1 MNEEAKCPIRT
12 RAAKWLKKMRQ
23 SLVLYFDDLLLL
35 AGGICFVLAACMA
48 FGAAA
53 ALAVAGVWLSLFSW
67 LIARSRKGG
76 GSL

>member
-1 MNEEAKCPIRT
+1 MDKKEKCPIRT
-12 RAAKWLKKMRQ
+12 RVANWRKKMCQ
-23 SLVLYFDDLLLL
+23 KLALYFDDLLLL

-53 ALAVAGVWLSLFSW
+53 ALTVAGAWLSLFSW